1 MAPARHLLVMART
14 KVAIKVFPDLWFD
27 TIGALMKLPALFF
40 AILCVLSP
48 IAYGQDWKPVY
59 EKDGIAVAKKV
70 LPDSSLMPFRG
81 EGIVDVHISKLVGV
95 IKTAGLGPDWVDLQ
109 VESKELHRDSDEAAI
124 IYNKYDLSWPVS
136 DRDYLMQQRTTYDAD
151 NKVVTVTYE
160 SIEDPRWPPDDCCVR
175 AVAVRT
181 YWKFEYVSATQ
192 TKIEVEVYTDP
203 KGALPAWLVNM
214 IQRGWPYN
222 SITGISAR
230 AKKTDVTAHPRCTD
244 W

>member
-1 MAPARHLLVMART
+1 MNV
-14 KVAIKVFPDLWFD
+14 
-27 TIGALMKLPALFF
+27 PALFI
-40 AILCVLSP
+40 AILLALSP
-48 IAYGQDWKPVY
+48 LANGQDWKPVY

-70 LPDSSLMPFRG
+70 LPESSLMPFRG
-81 EGIVDVHISKLVGV
+81 EGVVDIHISKLVGV

-151 NKVVTVTYE
+151 KKVVTVTYE
-160 SIEDPRWPPDDCCVR
+160 SIEDDRWPPDDCCVR

-181 YWKFEYVSATQ
+181 FWKFIYVGPTE

-222 SITGISAR
+222 SITGITAR
-230 AKKTDVTAHPRCTD
+230 AKKPDVTAHPRCTD

>member
-1 MAPARHLLVMART
+1 MNLARLLIACLLT
-14 KVAIKVFPDLWFD
+14 
-27 TIGALMKLPALFF
+27 
-40 AILCVLSP
+40 LSP
-48 IAYGQDWKPVY
+48 AAFAEEWQPIYV
-59 EKDGIAVAKKV
+59 KDGIAVAKKV
-70 LPDSSLMPFRG
+70 LPDSNLMPFRG
-81 EGIVDVHISKLVGV
+81 EGVVDVHISKLVGV

-136 DRDYLMQQRTTYDAD
+136 DRDYLMQQRTTYDAEA
-151 NKVVTVTYE
+151 KVVTVTYE
-160 SIEDPRWPPDDCCVR
+160 SIEDPRWPADDCCVR

-181 YWKFEYVSATQ
+181 FWKFIHVNATQ

-203 KGALPAWLVNM
+203 KGSLPAWLVNM

-222 SITGISAR
+222 SITGIGAR
-230 AKKTDVTAHPRCTD
+230 AQKDDVTAHPRCID

>member
-1 MAPARHLLVMART
+1 MILARLLIACILTLCPAA
-14 KVAIKVFPDLWFD
+14 
-27 TIGALMKLPALFF
+27 F
-40 AILCVLSP
+40 AEDWQP
-48 IAYGQDWKPVY
+48 IYV
-59 EKDGIAVAKKV
+59 KDGIAVAKKV
-70 LPDSSLMPFRG
+70 LPDSNLMPFRG
-81 EGIVDVHISKLVGV
+81 EGVVDVHISKLVGV

-151 NKVVTVTYE
+151 AKVVTVTYE
-160 SIEDPRWPPDDCCVR
+160 SIEDPRWPADDCCVR

-181 YWKFEYVSATQ
+181 FWKFIHVSATQ

-203 KGALPAWLVNM
+203 KGSLPAWLVNM

-222 SITGISAR
+222 SITGIGAR
-230 AKKTDVTAHPRCTD
+230 AQKDDVTAHPRCSD

>member
-1 MAPARHLLVMART
+1 MNLHLLLVTLLLA
-14 KVAIKVFPDLWFD
+14 
-27 TIGALMKLPALFF
+27 
-40 AILCVLSP
+40 LSP
-48 IAYGQDWKPVY
+48 LAHSSDWKPVY

-70 LPDSSLMPFRG
+70 LPDSNLMPFRG
-81 EGIVDVHISKLVGV
+81 EGVVDVHISKLVGV

-109 VESKELHRDSDEAAI
+109 VKSEERHRESDEAAI

-151 NKVVTVTYE
+151 KKVVTVTYE
-160 SIEDPRWPPDDCCVR
+160 SIEDPRWPADDCCVR

-181 YWKFEYVSATQ
+181 FWKFVYVSPTQ

-222 SITGISAR
+222 SITGITKR
-230 AKKTDVTAHPRCTD
+230 AKKDDVTSHPRCVS